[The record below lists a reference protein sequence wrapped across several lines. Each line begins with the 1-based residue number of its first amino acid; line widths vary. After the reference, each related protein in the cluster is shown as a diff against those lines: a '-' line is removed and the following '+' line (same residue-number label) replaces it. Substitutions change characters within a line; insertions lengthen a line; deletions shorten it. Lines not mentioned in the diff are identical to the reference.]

1 MLELILLKFLLSVGN
16 YTKYRDSIKLRLEDK
31 ELRVLYKVLDSLHEK
46 FNRDLS
52 FPEFRLAVLSEYPEH
67 TELLEQIS
75 AVDIGE
81 DMLAD
86 MVKQVSERALA
97 YDLALLSIDVSEGRK
112 PLIDLLNFFPRFEDE
127 QELDEQAEFVTDDIE
142 ELYQET
148 KHKPGLRWR
157 LRALNQSLGSLR
169 KGDFGFLFARPETGK
184 TTFLAEE
191 VTFMAGQLKEE
202 DGPILWFNNEE
213 GGMKVKVRQMQAALG
228 CTNNRLFEDRQRS
241 YAEYMRRTKGKIKLK
256 DSATITRREIERIC
270 KELKPSL
277 IIFDQIDKVKGF
289 DNDRE
294 DLRLGSIYIWAR
306 EMAKKYCPVIGVCQA
321 DVSGENKKYL
331 TMDNVAN
338 AKTSKQAE
346 ADWILGIGAVH
357 DEGLKYMRYLCIS
370 KNKLTGDD
378 DTIPE
383 QRHGKMEVLIQP
395 DIARY
400 KDIN

>member
-1 MLELILLKFLLSVGN
+1 MIELIILKFLLSVSN
-16 YTKYRDSIKLRLEDK
+16 YTKYRDSLRIRKEDR
-31 ELRVLYKVLDSLHEK
+31 ELLALYKVLDSLHDK
-46 FNRDLS
+46 YNRDIT
-52 FPEFRLAVLSEYPEH
+52 FPEFRLAVLTEYPEH
-67 TELLEQIS
+67 AELIEQIS
-75 AVDIGE
+75 ATDIGE

-86 MVKQVSERALA
+86 MVKQAIERSLA
-97 YDLALLSIDVSEGRK
+97 HDLALLSIDVSEGRR
-112 PLIDLLNFFPRFEDE
+112 PLPDLLNFFPKFDE
-127 QELDEQAEFVTDDIE
+127 KKEVDEKAEFVTDDVE

-157 LRALNQSLGSLR
+157 LKALNQALGSLR

-191 VTFMAGQLKEE
+191 VTFMAQQLAE
-202 DGPILWFNNEE
+202 DAGPILWFNNEE
-213 GGMKVKVRQMQAALG
+213 GGMKVKVRIMQASLG
-228 CTNNRLFEDRQRS
+228 CTNNRLFEDRKRAQE
-241 YAEYMRRTKGKIKLK
+241 EYMKRTKGKILLK
-256 DSATITRREIERIC
+256 DSATISRREIERLC

-277 IIFDQIDKVKGF
+277 IIFDQIDKIKGF
-289 DNDRE
+289 DDDRE
-294 DLRLGSIYIWAR
+294 DLRLGAIYIWAR
-306 EMAKKYCPVIGVCQA
+306 ELAKTYCPVIGVCQA

-357 DEGLKYMRYLCIS
+357 DEGLKYMRYLCVS

-378 DTIPE
+378 DSVPE
-383 QRHGKMEVLIQP
+383 MRHGKMEVLIQP